1 MARNVGTA
9 VGVTLL
15 GGVYMHSLQAAL
27 PAAVPGAVRAQA
39 GQFQVGVSA
48 VAHVGT
54 ASAIVQGFLALNVAA
69 ALCCGLAVV
78 ALLMMRNGE
87 KSHDKSRWER
97 PSAI

>member
-9 VGVTLL
+9 MGVTLL
-15 GGVYMHSLQAAL
+15 GGVYGQSLQAAL
-27 PAAVPGAVRAQA
+27 PAAVPGALRTEAD
-39 GQFQVGVSA
+39 QFQVGASA

-78 ALLMMRNGE
+78 ALLMIRNGGE
-87 KSHDKSRWER
+87 IAR
-97 PSAI
+97 